1 MTLNEM
7 DSFFPTPCEGEQRR
21 VFFFFFFL
29 FLSLGIL
36 GKKIFLFKNQFL
48 SLSIVAFGP
57 EILCYIFSSKHKETK
72 LGRIQKNKSICLS
85 EIMLPYNDNNYIVVK
100 CKQKKKESTVSY
112 ITLYTK
118 KKTKLN
124 LSKNS
129 HCSIYT
135 NW

>member
-36 GKKIFLFKNQFL
+36 GKKIFLFNNQFL
-48 SLSIVAFGP
+48 SLSIVDFGP

-100 CKQKKKESTVSY
+100 CKQKKKRALYLILHY
-112 ITLYTK
+112 ILK
-118 KKTKLN
+118 KKRN
-124 LSKNS
+124 
-129 HCSIYT
+129 
-135 NW
+135 